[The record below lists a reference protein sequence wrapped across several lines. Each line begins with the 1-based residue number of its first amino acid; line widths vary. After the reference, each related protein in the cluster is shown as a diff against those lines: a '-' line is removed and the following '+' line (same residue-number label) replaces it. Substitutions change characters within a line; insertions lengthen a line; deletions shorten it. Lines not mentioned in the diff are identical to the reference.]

1 MTDHIE
7 IDGIK
12 YTTELTQKYL
22 DNKDF
27 RIKIHDDI
35 RAFIPG
41 LIHAVYCKPGDR
53 IKPNAPI
60 ISLEAMK
67 MYNEITLPDEV
78 IIQDEYDRL
87 LEKGKLSLNDALEVG
102 VVIEE
107 DGKTKEEFIPKWSR
121 MEYWFLV

>member
-12 YTTELTQKYL
+12 YTTELTRKYL
-22 DNKDF
+22 NQKDF
-27 RIKIHDDI
+27 RIKKHDDI

-60 ISLEAMK
+60 ITLEAMK
-67 MYNEITLPDEV
+67 MYNEITLVDEV
-78 IIQDEYDRL
+78 IIQDVMVKIGDGV
-87 LEKGKLSLNDALEVG
+87 EKNQ
-102 VVIEE
+102 I
-107 DGKTKEEFIPKWSR
+107 
-121 MEYWFLV
+121 LVTYKPVK

>member
-27 RIKIHDDI
+27 KIKINDDI

-53 IKPNAPI
+53 IKSNTPI

-67 MYNEITLPDEV
+67 MYNEITLVDEV
-78 IIQDEYDRL
+78 IIQDVMVKIGDSVQKDQVLVTY
-87 LEKGKLSLNDALEVG
+87 
-102 VVIEE
+102 
-107 DGKTKEEFIPKWSR
+107 KTVK
-121 MEYWFLV
+121 

>member
-12 YTTELTQKYL
+12 YTTELTTKYL
-22 DNKDF
+22 NQKDF
-27 RIKIHDDI
+27 KIKKHDDI

-53 IKPNAPI
+53 IKPNTPI
-60 ISLEAMK
+60 ITLEAMK

-78 IIQDEYDRL
+78 IIQDVVVKVGDAV
-87 LEKGKLSLNDALEVG
+87 EKNQ
-102 VVIEE
+102 I
-107 DGKTKEEFIPKWSR
+107 
-121 MEYWFLV
+121 LVTYKPVH